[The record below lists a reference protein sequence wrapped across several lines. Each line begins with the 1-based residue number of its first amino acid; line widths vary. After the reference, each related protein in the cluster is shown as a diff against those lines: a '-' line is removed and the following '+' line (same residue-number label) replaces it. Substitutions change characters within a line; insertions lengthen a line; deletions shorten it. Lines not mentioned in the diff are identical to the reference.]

1 MASGTVSSTSTYVEG
16 NEFNFA
22 KSVAGKVL
30 NAAIA
35 AKGVKKTHDAME
47 RRGETIPEAE
57 KKGVFSRALKEQFV
71 DNPIKG
77 LKKSLGTKIAAGAN
91 IIGLFGKKGRATER
105 NILAASKKYL
115 KVKVKRKNFVPKS
128 PDKNSAESGEA
139 SGGSSSSTAL
149 INGLGSIV
157 LDIEQIATSMSN
169 ITSLFN
175 NGMGL
180 TYKIGGGLEEIKD
193 ILSEQL
199 SIQKSSIEDDETRA
213 REAALENSQQNS
225 GTAASTSTIGE
236 GGGLLG
242 MFGDLKNLLGML
254 KSLPEMI
261 GGFIKS
267 MISKLPGGAK
277 LIETLGGAKKAVA
290 GGIDAVQA
298 GGKGLLKGV
307 LKALKPGL
315 KAIPFGIGGLLDFGL
330 NMLLGEPPGKA
341 AAKAIG
347 STIGSSLG
355 ALVAGAL
362 GLVGGPAALATGAA
376 GAVLGGIIGDTLGGA
391 VYDLFAPK
399 KMSEGGV
406 MVGESGPE
414 MITPLDSAMGK
425 SALSGGGVQDAYNQP
440 YNAVAGG
447 MLAVTRDF
455 VEGLGPIGSSVAP
468 IIQDD
473 VDRLSRVFDI
483 PATNTTIQVG
493 GASVSSNPLAEKE
506 GKKYM
511 EDLISGSLEK
521 IAPKKE
527 NKESSSSGSSPSS
540 TPTPTGDPTEDPS
553 TSPTGSPAGSPAG
566 APAGAPTPKAPVTAE
581 SFSKEQLE
589 KTKLVRTTTKADGI
603 TTTADIINNKNLQQV
618 GGGLQGSA
626 NKYYYDGF
634 GTIYAIDKDEL
645 RKLSKDEIKKGGPG
659 SILGS
664 YNFYRDLNTG
674 RVNLATDVDART
686 PGWYDYAQN
695 AVREQS
701 MSVDK
706 NSPSQSV
713 NSRTAWVSVGSSKY
727 ANQFTKATP
736 YGKSKIKAES
746 GISVTSNS
754 GDSNKQMLPG
764 KTYGYKDLNPH
775 HSDSGMNR
783 TYNGINVGEPKD
795 YGMGVLP
802 RYMPDPASPNGKVPI
817 PVSGKVLIKEWNKKL
832 GYGRTVIVETSLG
845 KMQFSHLSKFGSFQ
859 VGDQLSAGT
868 LIGVQGG
875 SGNRGE
881 KDYDEH
887 LHLNASKNGHEAF
900 VNFITSGKATTGSLG
915 EDGKTDPSRS
925 EDSESVPEDPFEA
938 MEKGIKALSSAIGV
952 SAGVSSGLIKTK
964 EDFAAA
970 KTNYDKVAND
980 KATSPEHFRAT
991 PSGSSPS
998 SSAFA
1003 VPTRAASP
1011 TAAATATLGKT
1022 IQPKSAFA
1030 VLPVAGGAGAAQ
1042 PIPSERPDATPASM
1056 SGNSYPSGTASNLYN
1071 SQLAFLA
1078 G

>member
-1 MASGTVSSTSTYVEG
+1 
-16 NEFNFA
+16 
-22 KSVAGKVL
+22 
-30 NAAIA
+30 
-35 AKGVKKTHDAME
+35 
-47 RRGETIPEAE
+47 
-57 KKGVFSRALKEQFV
+57 
-71 DNPIKG
+71 
-77 LKKSLGTKIAAGAN
+77 
-91 IIGLFGKKGRATER
+91 
-105 NILAASKKYL
+105 
-115 KVKVKRKNFVPKS
+115 
-128 PDKNSAESGEA
+128 
-139 SGGSSSSTAL
+139 
-149 INGLGSIV
+149 
-157 LDIEQIATSMSN
+157 
-169 ITSLFN
+169 
-175 NGMGL
+175 
-180 TYKIGGGLEEIKD
+180 
-193 ILSEQL
+193 
-199 SIQKSSIEDDETRA
+199 
-213 REAALENSQQNS
+213 
-225 GTAASTSTIGE
+225 
-236 GGGLLG
+236 
-242 MFGDLKNLLGML
+242 
-254 KSLPEMI
+254 
-261 GGFIKS
+261 
-267 MISKLPGGAK
+267 
-277 LIETLGGAKKAVA
+277 
-290 GGIDAVQA
+290 
-298 GGKGLLKGV
+298 
-307 LKALKPGL
+307 
-315 KAIPFGIGGLLDFGL
+315 
-330 NMLLGEPPGKA
+330 
-341 AAKAIG
+341 
-347 STIGSSLG
+347 
-355 ALVAGAL
+355 
-362 GLVGGPAALATGAA
+362 
-376 GAVLGGIIGDTLGGA
+376 
-391 VYDLFAPK
+391 
-399 KMSEGGV
+399 

-425 SALSGGGVQDAYNQP
+425 SALSGGGVEDAYNQP

-527 NKESSSSGSSPSS
+527 SKESSSSGSSPSP
-540 TPTPTGDPTEDPS
+540 TPTPTGDPTGDPS
-553 TSPTGSPAGSPAG
+553 TSPAG
-566 APAGAPTPKAPVTAE
+566 APAAPGAPTPKAPVTAA

-589 KTKLVRTTTKADGI
+589 KTKLVRTTTKAGGI

-645 RKLSKDEIKKGGPG
+645 RTLSKEEIKKGGPG
-659 SILGS
+659 TILGS

-674 RVNLATDVDART
+674 RVNLATDVDARK
-686 PGWYDYAQN
+686 PGWYDYAAN

-727 ANQFTKATP
+727 ANQFTEATP

-746 GISVTSNS
+746 GISITSN
-754 GDSNKQMLPG
+754 GGGNKQMLTG

-775 HSDSGMNR
+775 HSTPGMDR
-783 TYNGINVGEPKD
+783 VYKGVSTGEPKD

-802 RYMPDPASPNGKVPI
+802 NYMPSGPHGKIPI
-817 PVSGKVLIKEWNKKL
+817 PVSGKVLTKEWDKAT

-868 LIGVQGG
+868 IVGVQGA
-875 SGNRGE
+875 SGVTENSYKGA
-881 KDYDEH
+881 EH
-887 LHLNASKNGHEAF
+887 LHLNASKRGHEAF
-900 VNFITSGKATTGSLG
+900 VNFITSGKATTGALS
-915 EDGKTDPSRS
+915 EDDKTDPSRS
-925 EDSESVPEDPFEA
+925 ENSESVPEDPFEA

-952 SAGVSSGLIKTK
+952 SAGVSSGAIKTK

-998 SSAFA
+998 PSAFA
-1003 VPTRAASP
+1003 VTSAASP
-1011 TAAATATLGKT
+1011 TAAATKTLGQT
-1022 IQPKSAFA
+1022 IPKSAFT
-1030 VLPVAGGAGAAQ
+1030 VLPVAGGAGAPQ
-1042 PIPSERPDATPASM
+1042 FIPSERPDATPPSKG
-1056 SGNSYPSGTASNLYN
+1056 GNSFASGTASNLYN